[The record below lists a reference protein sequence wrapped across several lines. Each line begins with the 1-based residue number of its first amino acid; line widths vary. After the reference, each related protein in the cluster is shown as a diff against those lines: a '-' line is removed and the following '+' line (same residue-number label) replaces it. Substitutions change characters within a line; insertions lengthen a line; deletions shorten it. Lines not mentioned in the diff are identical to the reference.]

1 MQGKEPPEATSTAEA
16 KKGPVREYLARYV
29 SAEIEQDLA
38 NCLVRNEEEKTL
50 IKQVVKA
57 LKMKD

>member
-1 MQGKEPPEATSTAEA
+1 M
-16 KKGPVREYLARYV
+16 REYLARYV